1 MQKRLVGVFASA
13 MFVFAACQGAA
24 SPSTSSSASAS
35 QPASGSSAAA
45 GGSATASGSG
55 ATGSGATGGTPDLFG
70 TQYKSKR
77 QPAPTGGK
85 IIYADWQEA
94 TEFNFYYQGQ
104 VTEANLAAATQGGL
118 VTVTDDFKY
127 APDQATE
134 IPTLD
139 NGGVKVP
146 GDSGDAMTVTWKLRP
161 DLKWSDG
168 SPLTCDDYKFTQE
181 WIMNKDNTGLFA
193 GRSGYE
199 DVSKFDCAD
208 PQTIVLHFKKIYEGY
223 LGMYGVPLPKAY
235 MSKFTV
241 KDAVAHKGM
250 TAADMPNVP
259 VSGPFKFK
267 AVTPGQQIDLVR
279 NDNYANPFDGKPAN
293 LDELIMKWYAD
304 ADAMI
309 QGYKS
314 DEFDIANDLNDADL
328 PKIADQ
334 GDAVKQLDSLTYEFL
349 RPNWSKDNC
358 SPNIKDRGTGCPASD
373 PAIREAIRWAV
384 NKEEINS
391 RLLGGAAALGF
402 TNVSPNAWFYS
413 EPPTYTFD
421 PEKAKS
427 ILDAAGW
434 VAGADGVREKGGLK
448 AKIELCTT
456 TRQVRQDTLALISSY
471 LKAVG
476 IDSVVN
482 AVAPADIFATFN
494 EATDQTPCALSKS
507 NYDVAEHAFSVPLD
521 PLGNYATYHSSQ
533 LEPDGSNDA
542 AVVDPDV
549 DRILDGVK
557 STVDFGKI
565 KGFMTEW
572 QKVYVDKTIEIPLYF
587 RKEVYL
593 VSPKVTNFTGNPT
606 SQGPTWNTYD
616 WSVTP

>member
-1 MQKRLVGVFASA
+1 MRKRLAGAFASA

-24 SPSTSSSASAS
+24 TQSPSSPAASAPAAS
-35 QPASGSSAAA
+35 APASGGESAAPSGSAAA
-45 GGSATASGSG
+45 AI
-55 ATGSGATGGTPDLFG
+55 DLFG
-70 TQYKSKR
+70 TKYKDKR
-77 QPAPTGGK
+77 TAAPTGGK
-85 IIYADWQEA
+85 LIYADWQEA

-104 VTEANLAAATQGGL
+104 VTEANLSSATQGGL

-139 NGGVKVP
+139 NGGVKSP
-146 GDSGDAMTVTWKLRP
+146 GDGGDAMTVTWKLRP

-168 SPLTCDDYKFTQE
+168 QPLTCDDYKYTQD
-181 WIMNKDNTGLFA
+181 WIMDKDNTGLFA

-199 DVSKFDCAD
+199 DVKTFDCTD
-208 PQTIVLHFKKIYEGY
+208 PQTIVLHFGKVYSAY
-223 LGMYGVPLPKAY
+223 LTMYPVPLPKHY
-235 MSKFTV
+235 MSKFSV

-259 VSGPFKFK
+259 VSGPFKYK
-267 AVTPGQQIDLVR
+267 AVTPGQEIDLVR

-293 LDELIMKWYAD
+293 LDELVMKWYGD

-309 QGYKS
+309 AGYKS
-314 DEFDIANDLNDADL
+314 GDFDVANDLNDADL

-334 GDAVKQLDSLTYEFL
+334 GDQVKALDSLTYEFL
-349 RPNWSKDNC
+349 RPNWNPDVC
-358 SPNIKDRGTGCPASD
+358 SPNPEVQDRGKGCPMSD
-373 PAIREAIRWAV
+373 PAIREAVRWAV

-413 EPPTYTFD
+413 DPPTYSFD

-427 ILDAAGW
+427 VLDAGGW
-434 VAGADGVREKGGLK
+434 TVGADGVREKNGIK
-448 AKIELCTT
+448 AKVELCTT
-456 TRQVRQDTLALISSY
+456 TRQVRQDTLALVSSY
-471 LKAVG
+471 LKNVG

-482 AVAPADIFATFN
+482 AVSPTDIFATFN

-507 NYDVAEHAFSVPLD
+507 HYDMAEHAFSVPLD
-521 PLGNYATYHSSQ
+521 PLANYPTYHSSQ
-533 LEPDGSNDA
+533 VEPNGGNDGFVKDPEVDA
-542 AVVDPDV
+542 
-549 DRILDGVK
+549 ILDGVK
-557 STVDFGKI
+557 GTVDFAKI
-565 KGFMTEW
+565 KDFMAQW
-572 QKVYVDKTIEIPLYF
+572 QKVYVEKTIEIPLYF

-593 VSPKVTNFTGNPT
+593 VNPKVVNFTGNPT
-606 SQGPTWNTYD
+606 SQGPTWNAFD
-616 WSVTP
+616 WGITQ